1 MTKRSTLKRQT
12 REFGVLDTR
21 QFIDDAKVRQMP
33 RNAGGGGSW
42 SPYPSNDE
50 RDQGYLKTL
59 KPKSDGQAELMTAM
73 DTHNLVMALGPAGTG
88 KTYLAVAKAVEAL
101 EAGKVGRIVLSR
113 PAVEAGESIGFL
125 PGDMEDKLAP
135 YLRPL
140 YDALSD
146 RLSMKRVKALMAE
159 GLIEI
164 APVGY
169 MRGRTLNNA
178 FIVVDEAQNCTYVQ
192 LKMLLTRL
200 GWHSTMVV
208 TGDPHQSDLLPG
220 VSGLSDIS
228 ERLEQVPDIA
238 VIRLAERDIVRHPL
252 VASMIGVLYPPRP
265 FSVQSESTEP
275 RTMVQDSAGA
285 KIWVPLDLHPTEPIS
300 LYTTS

>member
-1 MTKRSTLKRQT
+1 MTKRALKRQT
-12 REFGVLDTR
+12 RDSYDRGH
-21 QFIDDAKVRQMP
+21 DDGKIRRLPVDR
-33 RNAGGGGSW
+33 GGW
-42 SPYPSNDE
+42 SPLGANDHD
-50 RDQGYLKTL
+50 RDQGYLKTI
-59 KPKSDGQAELMTAM
+59 KPKSEGQARLMEAI
-73 DTHNLVMALGPAGTG
+73 DSRSLVMALGPAGTG
-88 KTYLAVAKAVEAL
+88 KTYLAIAKAVEAL

-178 FIVVDEAQNCTYVQ
+178 FVVIDEAQNCTYVQ

-208 TGDPHQSDLLPG
+208 TGDPHQSDLLPEL
-220 VSGLSDIS
+220 SGLADIA
-228 ERLEQVPDIA
+228 ERLEAVPDIA
-238 VIRLAERDIVRHPL
+238 VVRLAEQDIVRHPL
-252 VASMIGVLYPPRP
+252 VASMIGVL
-265 FSVQSESTEP
+265 
-275 RTMVQDSAGA
+275 
-285 KIWVPLDLHPTEPIS
+285 
-300 LYTTS
+300 

>member
-1 MTKRSTLKRQT
+1 M
-12 REFGVLDTR
+12 
-21 QFIDDAKVRQMP
+21 
-33 RNAGGGGSW
+33 
-42 SPYPSNDE
+42 
-50 RDQGYLKTL
+50 
-59 KPKSDGQAELMTAM
+59 
-73 DTHNLVMALGPAGTG
+73 
-88 KTYLAVAKAVEAL
+88 
-101 EAGKVGRIVLSR
+101 
-113 PAVEAGESIGFL
+113 EAGESIGFL

-164 APVGY
+164 APIGY

-220 VSGLSDIS
+220 VSGLADIS
-228 ERLEQVPDIA
+228 ARLEAVDEIA
-238 VIRLAERDIVRHPL
+238 VVRLAERDIVRHPL
-252 VASMIGVLYPPRP
+252 VASMIGVL
-265 FSVQSESTEP
+265 
-275 RTMVQDSAGA
+275 
-285 KIWVPLDLHPTEPIS
+285 
-300 LYTTS
+300 

>member
-1 MTKRSTLKRQT
+1 MTKRAVKRT
-12 REFGVLDTR
+12 VREGAYDAPR
-21 QFIDDAKVRQMP
+21 YDARHEDAKVRRLP
-33 RNAGGGGSW
+33 VAGSW
-42 SPYPSNDE
+42 SPLGSNDDARE
-50 RDQGYLKTL
+50 QGYLKTI
-59 KPKSDGQAELMTAM
+59 KPKSEGQAGLLAAM
-73 DTHNLVMALGPAGTG
+73 DAKSLVMALGPAGTG
-88 KTYLAVAKAVEAL
+88 KTYLAIAKAVEAL

-146 RLSMKRVKALMAE
+146 RLSMKRVRALMAE
-159 GLIEI
+159 GAIEI

-178 FIVVDEAQNCTYVQ
+178 FVVIDEAQNCTYVQ

-200 GWHSTMVV
+200 GWNSTMVV

-220 VSGLSDIS
+220 ISGLADVADKFEALSN
-228 ERLEQVPDIA
+228 IA
-238 VIRLAERDIVRHPL
+238 VVRLAEADIVRHPL
-252 VASMIGVLYPPRP
+252 VAEMLHVL
-265 FSVQSESTEP
+265 
-275 RTMVQDSAGA
+275 
-285 KIWVPLDLHPTEPIS
+285 
-300 LYTTS
+300 

>member
-1 MTKRSTLKRQT
+1 MTKRAATKRQT
-12 REFGVLDTR
+12 RENGILDSR
-21 QFIDDAKVRQMP
+21 DFMEESKVR
-33 RNAGGGGSW
+33 RLHASNGGGRAGW
-42 SPYPSNDE
+42 SPYPSNDD

-59 KPKSDGQAELMTAM
+59 KPKSDGQAELMEAI
-73 DTHNLVMALGPAGTG
+73 DAHNLVMALGPAGTG

-164 APVGY
+164 APIGY

-220 VSGLSDIS
+220 VSGLADIS
-228 ERLEQVPDIA
+228 ARLEAVDDIA
-238 VIRLAERDIVRHPL
+238 VVRLAERDIVRHPL
-252 VASMIGVLYPPRP
+252 VASMI
-265 FSVQSESTEP
+265 SHQI
-275 RTMVQDSAGA
+275 AA
-285 KIWVPLDLHPTEPIS
+285 
-300 LYTTS
+300 